1 MAKFFGF
8 EFRRAD
14 QDVAEP
20 DQLPSVVPPTNS
32 DGASVVLAGGTQS
45 FMMDLD
51 GAVRTESELIAR
63 YRELALH
70 PEVES
75 AIDDVVNEAIVTD
88 QDTPPVTLD
97 VSDLDIPDN
106 LKNIIHEEFDH
117 IVRLLEF
124 NTKAYEVFKT
134 WYVDGR
140 LYYNVIIDEA
150 APEEGIIGLR
160 NVNAMFLRKVR
171 EVISEPDQDGFNTI
185 QTASEY
191 YLYQEGGFR
200 NTAQTASNFSI
211 QANQLQTIRIA
222 KDSIVYVTSGL
233 QDHGSYMVLSYLHSA
248 IKPFNQLRMLEDAA
262 IIYRLVR
269 APERRVFKID
279 VGGMPRPKAEQYIRE
294 MMLKHK
300 NKVVYDQMT
309 GEVRDERKFMT
320 MMEDYWFPSQNGK
333 GTDVDVLQGGQNLGE
348 MTDVEYFKNNLY
360 EALKVPKTRLNPEG
374 GFNLGR
380 PTEITRDEL
389 KFMKFVSR
397 LRLQFSQLFLK
408 LLKTQLILRRI
419 VSADEWT
426 QIEPFIKVKYTEDN
440 YFEELK
446 NSEILRDRLQTLT
459 MIDPYIGVYYSRS
472 WVNTNVLHLS
482 EDEVKQIAQE
492 NAEDIEYLQM
502 RAEMGESIEVNPKM
516 QLNGI

>member
-1 MAKFFGF
+1 MVKLFGF

-20 DQLPSVVPPTNS
+20 DQLPSVVPPSNS
-32 DGASVVLAGGTQS
+32 DGASVILAGGTQS
-45 FMMDLD
+45 YMLDLD
-51 GAVRTESELIAR
+51 GSVRTESELISR

-70 PEVES
+70 SEVEM

-88 QDTPPVTLD
+88 QDAPPVTIDL
-97 VSDLDIPDN
+97 SDLDIDDG
-106 LKNIIHEEFDH
+106 LKDIISEEFEH

-124 NTKAYEVFKT
+124 NTKAYEIFKT

-140 LYYNVIIDEA
+140 LYYNVIIDEN

-160 NVNAMFLRKVR
+160 HINSAFLRKVR
-171 EVISEPDQDGFNTI
+171 EVVSSPDPEGFNTI

-191 YLYQEGGFR
+191 YVYQEGGFK
-200 NTAQTASNFSI
+200 NTAQTTSNYSAQI
-211 QANQLQTIRIA
+211 NQLQAVRIA
-222 KDSIVYVTSGL
+222 KDSVVHVTSGL
-233 QDHGSYMVLSYLHSA
+233 QDQSSYTVLSYLHSA

-269 APERRVFKID
+269 APERRVFQID
-279 VGGMPRPKAEQYIRE
+279 VGGMTGQKAKQYINE
-294 MMLKHK
+294 MMFKHK

-320 MMEDYWFPSQNGK
+320 MMEDYWFPSQNGR
-333 GTDVDVLQGGQNLGE
+333 GTTVDVLPGGQNLGE
-348 MTDVEYFKNNLY
+348 MTDVDYFKTRLY
-360 EALKVPKTRLNPEG
+360 EALKVPVSRLQPDG

-380 PTEITRDEL
+380 PSEITRDEL

-397 LRLQFSQLFLK
+397 LRLQFSQLFYK

-426 QIEPFIKVKYTEDN
+426 QIETNIKFKYTEDN
-440 YFEELK
+440 FFEELK
-446 NSEILRDRLQTLT
+446 QSEILRDRLQTLQ
-459 MIDPYIGVYYSRS
+459 MIEQFVGTYYSRM
-472 WVNTNVLHLS
+472 WVYTNVIHLS
-482 EDEVKQIAQE
+482 EEQIAQIAQE
-492 NAEDIEYLQM
+492 NANDVEYLQM
-502 RAEMGESIEVNPKM
+502 KAGLDEVYRLDKNE
-516 QLNGI
+516 NDT